1 MTHIAANIIAT
12 HLNRA
17 LQEMAFPKGSPLVPD
32 VSRAVLKVMEGDMD
46 NIIQKWFGN
55 ETDCPQKDI
64 MDITFDSLA
73 LDSFKG
79 LFLIAGVSAG
89 EDNKTSVAKVDVGI
103 ILDLETDLGKVMHIS
118 ILLALDDYHATAS
131 RSAIRIVP
139 HLRDSKKDD
148 VEAASAVQA
157 IFGPQM
163 STQTDFVIDLGNR
176 VKVPIISPATSP
188 LLTVKENPF
197 FIRGALPS
205 SSQTKAIAA
214 IVKNFDWK
222 EVVVIYEDS
231 SFGTG
236 IVPHLTDALLEIST
250 SVFYRSKF
258 DAIIGDIT
266 ISANRSKYVDF
277 TLPFTESGYSA
288 VVPVKDDDRKNAWIF
303 VKPLKSELWVTTGAF
318 FVFIGFVVWVLEHR
332 VNKEFRGPK
341 RDQVGMIFWFSFST
355 LVFAHKERVTSNF
368 TRFVLIVWV
377 FVVLVLTSSY
387 TASLTSMLTAQKIQP
402 TITDL
407 NDLIKRGEYVG
418 YQKGSF
424 VRGVLKSMK
433 FDSTKFRSYSTLE
446 EYNDALSRGSK
457 NGGVGAIV
465 DELPY
470 LRLFLNKYCRKYIMV
485 GPTYKTAGFGF
496 TTYYQSFQM
505 KNPRCHFLILFLQ
518 LVSIISFCH
527 YVMPIRGE
535 DNNTSAVKVDLGII
549 LDMETDVGKVMH
561 TCILLAIEDYH
572 AVASHTATR
581 IVLHLRDSEKDDV
594 EAASAAIYLLKDVQV
609 QAIFGPQ
616 MSTQTDFVIDLG
628 NRAKVPIIS
637 PATSPSLSVKENP
650 FFIRGALPSSS
661 QTKAIAAIVKNYNW
675 TKVVI
680 IHEDSSIGTGIV
692 PHLTD
697 ALLEINTL
705 VPYKSAISPSASDDQ
720 ILKELYNL
728 NAKQTVV
735 FIVHLQPYLAS
746 RLFLK
751 AKEAGM
757 MRSGYA
763 WIITDVLTSFLDSVD
778 HSVIE
783 SSMQGVLGI
792 KPYVPRSNELD
803 MFTKRWRKRFSQ
815 EYPDMDPVE
824 LNVFGLWAYDG
835 ITALT
840 KAVEKVGGTAIPK
853 FKKADTRKNLTDLDT
868 LGTSELGSLLIHSM
882 QNTTLKTGL
891 SGDFCLANGELH
903 PSPYQIVN
911 IIGTGQRSVGFWTEK
926 DGISYK
932 LKMNGETAKTN
943 NKQLGAIIWPG
954 ESIIVP
960 RGREVFT
967 SGKKLR
973 VGVPVSGQTN
983 ELFIIKRDSKTQA
996 QVAAGLC
1003 VDFFNEVIQYLP
1015 YSVPYEFIPIL
1026 KPDSPTSP
1034 DYDHLYF
1041 TEYDAVIES
1050 GIATVVPVKDDD
1062 RKNIW
1067 IFLKPLK
1074 SELWIT
1080 TGAFFVFIGFVVW
1093 VLEHRVNKEFRGP
1106 KHKQVGMIFWF
1117 SFSTLVFA
1125 HRERVTS
1132 NLTRFVL
1139 IVWVFVVMVLTS
1151 SYTASLTSML
1161 TVQQLKP
1168 TITNLNDLIKNGE
1181 YVGYQE
1187 GSFVVNFLLHMQFD
1201 SSKLRSYS
1209 TLEEYNDA
1217 LSRGSKNGGVAAII
1231 DELPYLTLFLNK
1243 YCRKYIMVGQPYKT
1257 KDIGLAFPKDS
1268 HLVPDVSTAVL
1279 KVNEGGEFTK
1289 NGIQKYSR
1297 NDTDCPQND
1306 GTSESLTLD
1315 SFKGLFLIA
1324 GVSAGSALLIFF
1336 FIFLYQNREILAT
1349 DDSIQKRLAAIAKVF
1364 DEEKDNSNSKS
1375 EKPEAN
1381 EESQTSTI
1389 LFVASE
1395 ASPEISP
1402 DLPLQSLEI
1411 RISDGLGASPADE
1424 GFSITEPATSANETI
1439 TETF

>member
-1 MTHIAANIIAT
+1 
-12 HLNRA
+12 
-17 LQEMAFPKGSPLVPD
+17 
-32 VSRAVLKVMEGDMD
+32 
-46 NIIQKWFGN
+46 
-55 ETDCPQKDI
+55 
-64 MDITFDSLA
+64 
-73 LDSFKG
+73 
-79 LFLIAGVSAG
+79 
-89 EDNKTSVAKVDVGI
+89 
-103 ILDLETDLGKVMHIS
+103 
-118 ILLALDDYHATAS
+118 
-131 RSAIRIVP
+131 
-139 HLRDSKKDD
+139 
-148 VEAASAVQA
+148 
-157 IFGPQM
+157 
-163 STQTDFVIDLGNR
+163 
-176 VKVPIISPATSP
+176 
-188 LLTVKENPF
+188 
-197 FIRGALPS
+197 
-205 SSQTKAIAA
+205 
-214 IVKNFDWK
+214 
-222 EVVVIYEDS
+222 
-231 SFGTG
+231 
-236 IVPHLTDALLEIST
+236 
-250 SVFYRSKF
+250 
-258 DAIIGDIT
+258 
-266 ISANRSKYVDF
+266 
-277 TLPFTESGYSA
+277 
-288 VVPVKDDDRKNAWIF
+288 
-303 VKPLKSELWVTTGAF
+303 
-318 FVFIGFVVWVLEHR
+318 
-332 VNKEFRGPK
+332 
-341 RDQVGMIFWFSFST
+341 
-355 LVFAHKERVTSNF
+355 
-368 TRFVLIVWV
+368 
-377 FVVLVLTSSY
+377 
-387 TASLTSMLTAQKIQP
+387 
-402 TITDL
+402 
-407 NDLIKRGEYVG
+407 
-418 YQKGSF
+418 
-424 VRGVLKSMK
+424 
-433 FDSTKFRSYSTLE
+433 
-446 EYNDALSRGSK
+446 
-457 NGGVGAIV
+457 
-465 DELPY
+465 
-470 LRLFLNKYCRKYIMV
+470 
-485 GPTYKTAGFGF
+485 
-496 TTYYQSFQM
+496 
-505 KNPRCHFLILFLQ
+505 
-518 LVSIISFCH
+518 
-527 YVMPIRGE
+527 MPIRGE
-535 DNNTSAVKVDLGII
+535 DNNTSAVKVDVGII
-549 LDMETDVGKVMH
+549 LDMETDVAKVMH

-572 AVASHTATR
+572 AAASRTAPR
-581 IVLHLRDSEKDDV
+581 IVPHLRDSEKDDV

-697 ALLEINTL
+697 ALLEINAL
-705 VPYKSAISPSASDDQ
+705 VPYKSAISPSANDDQ
-720 ILKELYNL
+720 ILRELYKL
-728 NAKQTVV
+728 KTMQTRV
-735 FIVHLQPYLAS
+735 FIVHLQEHLAS

-751 AKEAGM
+751 AKETGM
-757 MRSGYA
+757 MNSGYA
-763 WIITDVLTSFLDSVD
+763 WIITDVLTSLLDLVD
-778 HSVIE
+778 TSVIE
-783 SSMQGVLGI
+783 SSMQGVLEMEKEI
-792 KPYVPRSNELD
+792 LSRVS
-803 MFTKRWRKRFSQ
+803 S
-815 EYPDMDPVE
+815 MDPVE

-891 SGDFCLANGELH
+891 SGDFCFANGELH

-911 IIGTGQRSVGFWTEK
+911 IIGTGQRTVGFWTEK

-960 RGREVFT
+960 RGWEVFT
-967 SGKKLR
+967 SGKTLR
-973 VGVPVSGQTN
+973 VGVLVSGQTN
-983 ELFIIKRDSKTQA
+983 EFFIIKRDSKTQA
-996 QVAAGLC
+996 QVAAGLG

-1015 YSVPYEFIPIL
+1015 YSVPYEFILTPI
-1026 KPDSPTSP
+1026 PDSPTSP
-1034 DYDHLYF
+1034 DYTHFYN
-1041 TEYDAVIES
+1041 TEYDAVVGDLAILARQSDYVDFALPFSES

-1201 SSKLRSYS
+1201 RSKLRSYS

-1243 YCRKYIMVGQPYKT
+1243 YCRKYIMVGQTYKT

-1289 NGIQKYSR
+1289 NGIKKYSR

-1395 ASPEISP
+1395 ASPEILP